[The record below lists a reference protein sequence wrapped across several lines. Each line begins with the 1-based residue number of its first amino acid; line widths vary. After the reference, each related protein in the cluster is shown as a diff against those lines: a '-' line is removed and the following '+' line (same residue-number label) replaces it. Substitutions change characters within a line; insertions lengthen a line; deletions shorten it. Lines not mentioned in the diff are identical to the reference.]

1 MVLSRRS
8 TAWCIVGPPLGGEE
22 YGRAKKMCMAALGGR
37 IPCQSARVAFL
48 AAAEEAQALVS
59 GNPSRSSRMKDA
71 TLSR

>member
-1 MVLSRRS
+1 
-8 TAWCIVGPPLGGEE
+8 
-22 YGRAKKMCMAALGGR
+22 MAALGGR